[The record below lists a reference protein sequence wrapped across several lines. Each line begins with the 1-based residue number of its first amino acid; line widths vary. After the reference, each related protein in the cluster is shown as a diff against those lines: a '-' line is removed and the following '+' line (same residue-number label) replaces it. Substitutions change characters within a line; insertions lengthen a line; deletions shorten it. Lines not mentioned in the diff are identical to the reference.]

1 MPTSR
6 GITWRFP
13 QTAFAKL
20 SSAKPRE
27 EIDMVYKRNW
37 PLGIRSPFRGP
48 PSMPLTFIA
57 GEETAAVGNRGLWRK
72 NIKCSNPEC
81 APEPT
86 ASVKLVANLIQMK
99 RHGAERSIRYAR
111 RFAAFEILTVRTRHK
126 GRRIPSPPSLANL
139 LEHKREQRLSPP

>member
-1 MPTSR
+1 MSTSR
-6 GITWRFP
+6 SITWRFP

-57 GEETAAVGNRGLWRK
+57 GEETATVGNRGLWRK

-81 APEPT
+81 AFSSKL
-86 ASVKLVANLIQMK
+86 AGSVKPVANLIQMK
-99 RHGAERSIRYAR
+99 RYDSDSFLIRYA
-111 RFAAFEILTVRTRHK
+111 IVTRAVSLHLKFLRYKRNIK
-126 GRRIPSPPSLANL
+126 GDLFPPPSPP
-139 LEHKREQRLSPP
+139 